1 MKFVK
6 RITDR
11 KLQYGVNREAANQNF
26 HLEKMITMTILQV
39 KNHHPRSQVEE

>member
-11 KLQYGVNREAANQNF
+11 KLQYGMNREAANQNF
-26 HLEKMITMTILQV
+26 HLEKMITMNILQV
-39 KNHHPRSQVEE
+39 KKYHPRIKVE

>member
-11 KLQYGVNREAANQNF
+11 KLQYGMNREAANQNF
-26 HLEKMITMTILQV
+26 HLEKMIAMNILQV
-39 KNHHPRSQVEE
+39 KKHHPRIKVE